1 MSLTRRR
8 FTALLLSAARVGL
21 ATETTPP
28 PAAGRK
34 LDLRIGDGFGAREA
48 DIRAVLLSAGEAIW
62 QHCPNT
68 EWREPGF
75 FIYHSNDLPVTAYQH
90 RADGRVAIGLTTTGN
105 HWSQFA
111 FQFAHEFCHALAGHS
126 NDYAQLW
133 TRGRKANMWL
143 EEACCETASLF
154 AMRAM
159 GERWKTAPPYPN
171 WKPYAESLVQYA
183 RDRSETAAVSLP
195 RERPFLEWFRENEAA
210 MREKATLR
218 EKNNVVAG
226 QLLPLFE
233 AEPAGWEAITFLN
246 LGRRDPEESLAMR
259 FAEWSAAAP
268 GAQHAFIG
276 RVAGVFGLKVISRQS
291 PRARESR
298 PD

>member
-1 MSLTRRR
+1 MKLTRRR
-8 FTALLLSAARVGL
+8 FTALLLSAAPASL
-21 ATETTPP
+21 AAEATPL

-34 LDLRIGDGFGAREA
+34 LDLVIGDGFGAREA
-48 DIRAVLLSAGEAIW
+48 DIRAVLLSAARSIW

-75 FIYHSNDLPVTAYQH
+75 FIYHTSDAPVTAYQH
-90 RADGRVAIGLTTTGN
+90 RADGRVAIGLTTTGY

-111 FQFAHEFCHALAGHS
+111 FQFAHEFCHALAGHT
-126 NDYAQLW
+126 NDFTRLW

-143 EEACCETASLF
+143 EESFCETASLF

-171 WKPYAESLVQYA
+171 WKSYAEALTNYA
-183 RDRSETAAVSLP
+183 RDRSRAALASLP
-195 RERPFLEWFRENEAA
+195 AGLPFVDWFHKNEAS

-218 EKNNVVAG
+218 EKNNVVAER
-226 QLLPLFE
+226 LLPLFE
-233 AEPAGWEAITFLN
+233 AQPAGWEAITFLN
-246 LGRRDPEESLAMR
+246 LGARDPEETLATR

-268 GAQHAFIG
+268 PAQRAFIG
-276 RVAGVFGLKVISRQS
+276 SIAAVFGLTV
-291 PRARESR
+291 
-298 PD
+298 

>member
-8 FTALLLSAARVGL
+8 FTALLLSAAPGSL
-21 ATETTPP
+21 AAEATPP

-34 LDLRIGDGFGAREA
+34 LDLVIGENFGAREA
-48 DIRAVLLSAGEAIW
+48 DIRAVVLSAGQGIW

-75 FIYHSNDLPVTAYQH
+75 FVYHTTDAPVTAYQH
-90 RADGRVAIGLTTTGN
+90 RADGRVAIGLTSTGN

-111 FQFAHEFCHALAGHS
+111 FQFSHEFCHALAGHS
-126 NDYAQLW
+126 NDFARLW
-133 TRGRKANMWL
+133 IRGRKANMWL
-143 EEACCETASLF
+143 EESFCETASLF

-171 WKPYAESLVQYA
+171 WKSYADALTQYA
-183 RDRSETAAVSLP
+183 RDRSEAAAISLP
-195 RERPFLEWFRENEAA
+195 REKPFLDWFRENEAS
-210 MREKATLR
+210 MREKATIR

-233 AEPAGWEAITFLN
+233 AQPAGWEAITFLN
-246 LGRRDPEESLAMR
+246 LGRRDPEETLATR

-268 GAQHAFIG
+268 ATQRGFIAKI
-276 RVAGVFGLKVISRQS
+276 AGVFGLK
-291 PRARESR
+291 
-298 PD
+298 